1 MDGYIRNASGIRMND
16 DAAVEI
22 IIREEIQ
29 AYFADQKT
37 IEEVMG
43 IIQNR
48 VDTYV
53 SEVGG

>member
-1 MDGYIRNASGIRMND
+1 MDGYIRNASGIRIND
-16 DAAVEI
+16 YAAVEN

-37 IEEVMG
+37 IEEVMD

-53 SEVGG
+53 DERG